1 MASVNSSSRSADK
14 SPREKG
20 LLLSPFIASFDTR
33 AVIGLLPAL
42 VKCWWTSWRR

>member
-20 LLLSPFIASFDTR
+20 LLLSPFIASFEGIAWKVRQTTLSENISR
-33 AVIGLLPAL
+33 TV
-42 VKCWWTSWRR
+42 